1 MVSKSQG
8 HRPLVR
14 DVHFCRLA
22 YDRKQGGHSV
32 AQANRPDYRLEIG
45 RAEVPVGQSR
55 GFKVLDAARAAT
67 LVAWVATLIPARS
80 ARPAAAGVGAA
91 EYVDATVFLVPALR
105 PALLQAIDQLE
116 RSAQTELHKPF
127 SECSPQ
133 ECERL
138 LRQFEA
144 VDSSDAFNMVR
155 DFTYEAYYGH
165 PLVLAALE
173 KETGWSS
180 IGPTQGSEMKP
191 FDASSLERVRKL
203 PPRWRKVEP

>member
-1 MVSKSQG
+1 
-8 HRPLVR
+8 
-14 DVHFCRLA
+14 LA

-45 RAEVPVGQSR
+45 RAEVPVGGPR
-55 GFKVLDAARAAT
+55 GFRVLDPARAAT
-67 LVAWVATLIPARS
+67 LTAWVAALIPARS

-91 EYVDATVFLVPALR
+91 EYVDATVFLVPSLR

-116 RSAQTELHKPF
+116 RSAQAELHKPF
-127 SECSPQ
+127 SECGAR

-138 LRQFEA
+138 LREFEA
-144 VDSSDAFNMVR
+144 VDATDAFNMVR

-173 KETGWSS
+173 KETGWNSTS
-180 IGPTQGSEMKP
+180 PTQGSDMEP
-191 FDASSLERVRKL
+191 FDASRLERVRRL
-203 PPRWRKVEP
+203 PPRWRKAGG

>member
-1 MVSKSQG
+1 
-8 HRPLVR
+8 
-14 DVHFCRLA
+14 LA

-32 AQANRPDYRLEIG
+32 AQANRPDYRLEVG

-55 GFKVLDAARAAT
+55 GFRVLDPARAAT
-67 LVAWVATLIPARS
+67 LTAWVATLIPARS

-91 EYVDATVFLVPALR
+91 EYVDATVFLVPSLR
-105 PALLQAIDQLE
+105 PALLQAIDNIE
-116 RSAQTELHKPF
+116 SAAQAQLHKPF
-127 SECSPQ
+127 SECGVQ

-138 LRQFEA
+138 LREFEA

-180 IGPTQGSEMKP
+180 TSATQGSEMQS
-191 FDASSLERVRKL
+191 FDAAQLERVRKL
-203 PPRWRKVEP
+203 PPRWRKAGG